1 MAKRKKDPIRDWA
14 DFRSGNEVGKDV
26 VAGRI
31 VTKLMPLAAERH
43 LRDKERT
50 DIIWR
55 KDKPTDAL
63 EWT

>member
-1 MAKRKKDPIRDWA
+1 MANCKKRPDPGLGR
-14 DFRSGNEVGKDV
+14 FRSADEVGKDV

-31 VTKLMPLAAERH
+31 VTKLMRLAAERH
-43 LRDKERT
+43 LRDEERT

-55 KDKPTDAL
+55 KDKPADAL